1 MGGRR
6 LCRCES
12 VRGLACLQSQVSS
25 LWPQAE
31 PLLQIP
37 PSERLLLVSPEDTS
51 DEVQDNAQP
60 CCGYPSYLECHPQSL
75 SSWSGLSGVGRVLT
89 FPGDSTVGEQT
100 QWVWLNGEFRTRP
113 WTLNESLATQSP
125 PDSHEG
131 DVSEP
136 ELGPPDSSAEEAEV
150 T

>member
-1 MGGRR
+1 M
-6 LCRCES
+6 
-12 VRGLACLQSQVSS
+12 
-25 LWPQAE
+25 
-31 PLLQIP
+31 
-37 PSERLLLVSPEDTS
+37 SPEDTS

-60 CCGYPSYLECHPQSL
+60 SVDTPAISNATLRVFLVGVDSQESEEQLPSLVTRQE
-75 SSWSGLSGVGRVLT
+75 
-89 FPGDSTVGEQT
+89 GEQT

-136 ELGPPDSSAEEAEV
+136 ELGLPDSSAEEAEV

>member
-1 MGGRR
+1 MSQ
-6 LCRCES
+6 LEDWPVYKVRC
-12 VRGLACLQSQVSS
+12 
-25 LWPQAE
+25 
-31 PLLQIP
+31 P
-37 PSERLLLVSPEDTS
+37 PSGCRQNPSYKFLHQNRLLLMSPEDVS

-60 CCGYPSYLECHPQSL
+60 SVNTPTILNATLRAFLVGVDSELEEQLPSLVTRQ
-75 SSWSGLSGVGRVLT
+75 
-89 FPGDSTVGEQT
+89 VGEQT

-125 PDSHEG
+125 PDSQEG

-136 ELGPPDSSAEEAEV
+136 GLGLPDSGAEEAEV